1 MAFGNL
7 IVVIIAEAKAFS
19 SQAAEFFL
27 FAGLMAV
34 DMGIFIILAI
44 KYKYVETNNNN
55 EPEEGHIDLPQ
66 KENVNGFKT
75 IDINNEKGDGVMNTA
90 FTED

>member
-1 MAFGNL
+1 M
-7 IVVIIAEAKAFS
+7 VIIAEAKAFN

-44 KYKYVETNNNN
+44 KYKYVEPNDD
-55 EPEEGHIDLPQ
+55 EEEVPQIDLPQ
-66 KENVNGFKT
+66 KENMNGFKT
-75 IDINNEKGDGVMNTA
+75 IDINGKKEGVENTA
-90 FTED
+90 FNED

>member
-1 MAFGNL
+1 M
-7 IVVIIAEAKAFS
+7 VIIAEAKALN

-44 KYKYVETNNNN
+44 KYKYVEPNNN
-55 EPEEGHIDLPQ
+55 EEDAPSQIDLPQ
-66 KENVNGFKT
+66 KEHINGFKT
-75 IDINNEKGDGVMNTA
+75 IDINGKSGVENTA
-90 FTED
+90 FNED